1 MTHPLPHSLLFN
13 PSTFQL
19 PHSITR
25 KLSPFPVP
33 RSQPFSLST
42 PYCLLPIAY
51 PCPLPPGCCHR
62 KNEALCISVGLMHAI
77 YHPLKL
83 QIELQTAHF
92 WRWRATTKTWPG
104 GESRRRDWQRRVPS
118 PPEGRLSSQVATHWP
133 TCFLGLRGMAR
144 VAVSTTC
151 FRRPPRHEPRL
162 RGSRIRAFGA
172 TRTLAP

>member
-1 MTHPLPHSLLFN
+1 MHKCGSNACHLL
-13 PSTFQL
+13 
-19 PHSITR
+19 
-25 KLSPFPVP
+25 
-33 RSQPFSLST
+33 
-42 PYCLLPIAY
+42 
-51 PCPLPPGCCHR
+51 
-62 KNEALCISVGLMHAI
+62 
-77 YHPLKL
+77 PLKL

-118 PPEGRLSSQVATHWP
+118 PLEGRLSSQVATHWL
-133 TCFLGLRGMAR
+133 TCFLGIRGMAR

-172 TRTLAP
+172 TRILARRAHNRKEREIKCGYAPSLRSQYGVAVAHSLYVFTMVRVSFARRSLDLS

>member
-1 MTHPLPHSLLFN
+1 MAEVNAFSCCRLRKAAHWQVDACRRICKAHRRSFHFHRWSGAGCDFFRGFVHKCGSNACHLL
-13 PSTFQL
+13 
-19 PHSITR
+19 
-25 KLSPFPVP
+25 
-33 RSQPFSLST
+33 
-42 PYCLLPIAY
+42 
-51 PCPLPPGCCHR
+51 
-62 KNEALCISVGLMHAI
+62 
-77 YHPLKL
+77 PLKL

-118 PPEGRLSSQVATHWP
+118 PPEGRLSSQVATHWL

-172 TRTLAP
+172 TRILAP